1 MHYLRLFKVFFRT
14 SVQTDM
20 AYRIDFFTRVITS
33 LLSLMTTV
41 GGLAVA
47 FRYTTKIGDWSF
59 PQVMALLAIYY
70 LMDGV
75 IEMFIAPNMRSI
87 MDQVRNGSLDF
98 VLLKPVSS
106 QFLATFRQINIW
118 RIVSLMVGTGLLL
131 YTLSR
136 LSLHVGLPQAFAFV
150 GTLMAGAVVVYS
162 FWLCLVTLTFWYTR
176 ISNIEQLVWQAF
188 EAGRYPIE
196 IYPGW
201 LRGVLTYVIPIA
213 FIITV
218 PAQALAGKIGLNFL
232 IVAFAVSLIFGLL
245 SSAFWRFGLKHYTG
259 ASS

>member
-1 MHYLRLFKVFFRT
+1 
-14 SVQTDM
+14 
-20 AYRIDFFTRVITS
+20 
-33 LLSLMTTV
+33 
-41 GGLAVA
+41 
-47 FRYTTKIGDWSF
+47 
-59 PQVMALLAIYY
+59 
-70 LMDGV
+70 
-75 IEMFIAPNMRSI
+75 
-87 MDQVRNGSLDF
+87 
-98 VLLKPVSS
+98 
-106 QFLATFRQINIW
+106 
-118 RIVSLMVGTGLLL
+118 
-131 YTLSR
+131 
-136 LSLHVGLPQAFAFV
+136 
-150 GTLMAGAVVVYS
+150 MAGAVVVYS

-245 SSAFWRFGLKHYTG
+245 SSAFWRYGLKHYTG